1 MFLVKRFFFLLIL
14 FFFGCNIG
22 LVFKD
27 SPKVEKGILN
37 LTFWDFEKRGAI
49 NLEGKWE
56 FYWKKIIRPNQT
68 NLFSEEKISDYFE
81 FPSSWSG
88 RFLDNE
94 TVNGNGYATF
104 RMKVLL
110 PNKIGKKNKMK
121 LALRM
126 KEQATAYE
134 LYLDNELLAQKGK
147 VGMSKKESTPG

>member
-1 MFLVKRFFFLLIL
+1 MGFR
-14 FFFGCNIG
+14 
-22 LVFKD
+22 
-27 SPKVEKGILN
+27 
-37 LTFWDFEKRGAI
+37 KRGAI

-110 PNKIGKKNKMK
+110 PNKIGKKTK
-121 LALRM
+121 
-126 KEQATAYE
+126 
-134 LYLDNELLAQKGK
+134 
-147 VGMSKKESTPG
+147 